1 MSDKNVYADANAT
14 FPVRSQHY
22 EQVMSL
28 LATSD
33 GNPSS
38 IHTRGRD
45 AKVALEHARTAVA
58 SMLGARSTD
67 VVFTSGATESNNL
80 LIQGV
85 IWKAQKP
92 GFLPEVIVSGFE
104 HPSVMAV
111 VALMAERQLCKV
123 LIAPVVDYVVTTG
136 AVMSLISD
144 ATVLVCV
151 MHANNETGSIN
162 PVYEIAD
169 TVAKKNPSI
178 HMHVD
183 AVQALGKIDLSEYAA
198 SSIHSASLSAHKVG
212 GLKGSGALYI
222 KTGTKLGLVIAGGG
236 QERFRRAGTEN
247 LPGIISFG
255 VRCQELLGQQETFTK
270 EMSAAKMQFI
280 EGLKNIEGTEIH
292 GQPAQTLPNTVNFH
306 IDRVAGD
313 DLLLNLDLCGV
324 CASSGSACSSGVT
337 RPSPVLLA
345 CNQSEWVALNSIRIS
360 FTDTITSSQ
369 VEHILSVLESV
380 TSRVRR

>member
-1 MSDKNVYADANAT
+1 MSEKNVYADANAT

-22 EQVMSL
+22 EQVL
-28 LATSD
+28 AILATSD

-38 IHTRGRD
+38 IHARGRD

-58 SMLGARSTD
+58 SMVGARSTD
-67 VVFTSGATESNNL
+67 IIFTSGATESNNL
-80 LIQGV
+80 LIQGI
-85 IWKAQKP
+85 IWNAQKP

-104 HPSVMAV
+104 HPSVLAV
-111 VALMAERQLCKV
+111 VALLAERQLCKV
-123 LIAPVVDYVVTTG
+123 LIAPVEDYVVTSQSVTS
-136 AVMSLISD
+136 MITE
-144 ATVLVCV
+144 ATVLVCI

-169 TVAKKNPSI
+169 NVAKRNPNI

-198 SSIHSASLSAHKVG
+198 SSIHSAALSAHKIG
-212 GLKGSGALYI
+212 GLKGAGALYL
-222 KTGTKLGLVIAGGG
+222 KPGKKLGLVIAGGG

-255 VRCQELLGQQETFTK
+255 IRCQELLGQQEIFTK
-270 EMSAAKMQFI
+270 EMAAAKSQFI
-280 EGLKNIEGTEIH
+280 HGLKKIEGAVVH
-292 GQPAQTLPNTVNFH
+292 GRPDQTLPNTVNFH
-306 IDRVAGD
+306 IDGVAGD

-345 CNQSEWVALNSIRIS
+345 CNESEWVALNSIRIS
-360 FTDTITSSQ
+360 FTDTVSAFQ
-369 VEHILSVLESV
+369 VDHILSVLESV

>member
-1 MSDKNVYADANAT
+1 MLDKNVYADANAT

-22 EQVMSL
+22 EQVMAL

-38 IHTRGRD
+38 IHARGRD

-58 SMLGARSTD
+58 SMVGARSTD
-67 VVFTSGATESNNL
+67 IIFTSGATESNNL

-85 IWKAQKP
+85 IWRAQKA
-92 GFLPEVIVSGFE
+92 GFMPEVIVSGFE

-111 VALMAERQLCKV
+111 VALMEERLLCRV
-123 LIAPVVDYVVTTG
+123 LIAPVDDYVVKAE
-136 AVMSLISD
+136 AVAKLVSD
-144 ATVLVCV
+144 STVLVCI

-169 TVAKKNPSI
+169 LVAKKNANV

-198 SSIHSASLSAHKVG
+198 SSIHSASLSGHKVG
-212 GLKGSGALYI
+212 GLKGTGALYI
-222 KTGTKLGLVIAGGG
+222 KTGKKIATVIAGGG

-247 LPGIISFG
+247 LPGILSFG
-255 VRCQELLGQQETFTK
+255 IRCQELLGQQETFTK
-270 EMSAAKMQFI
+270 SMAAAKIQFI
-280 EGLKNIEGTEIH
+280 QGLKEIEGSALH
-292 GQPAQTLPNTVNFH
+292 GQPEQTLPNTINFH
-306 IDRVAGD
+306 IEGVAGD

-360 FTDTITSSQ
+360 FTDTVTSSQ